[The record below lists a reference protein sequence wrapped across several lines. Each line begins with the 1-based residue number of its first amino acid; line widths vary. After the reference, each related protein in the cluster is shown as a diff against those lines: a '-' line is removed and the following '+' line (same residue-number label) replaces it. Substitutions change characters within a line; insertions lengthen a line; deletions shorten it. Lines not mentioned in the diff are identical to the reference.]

1 VGPAVAGVLIGA
13 WSFGLEA
20 VFLIGAL
27 LTTLGMLVTGALPP
41 GRRAG
46 APPARSP
53 LGELTDGVRYVARR
67 PALSS
72 LLCCGIGVTMVGL
85 PYLAFLPTVASGLF
99 GLGSAGY
106 GILSATSAVG
116 AVVTGLLLGRR
127 AYRGRQTRT
136 LAVAGAVMGVGLVG
150 LAVAPVFWV
159 AVVALL
165 VVGGANLTFQTVN
178 QSLLLE
184 LSDMA
189 YHGRLQGLVM
199 ISFGAFGVA
208 ALPLGVLADAIGV
221 RWTFAAMGVGV
232 IAVVAAFAFFS
243 RGRVAREDRLHDL
256 G

>member
-1 VGPAVAGVLIGA
+1 MA
-13 WSFGLEA
+13 
-20 VFLIGAL
+20 
-27 LTTLGMLVTGALPP
+27 LGMLVSGALPP

-46 APPARSP
+46 EAPARSP
-53 LGELTDGVRYVARR
+53 LGELTDGFRYVAGR
-67 PALSS
+67 PALSA
-72 LLCCGIGVTMVGL
+72 LLWCGVGVTMVGL
-85 PYLAFLPTVASGLF
+85 PYLAFLPTVASDLF

-116 AVVTGLLLGRR
+116 AVLTGLLLGRR

-136 LAVAGAVMGVGLVG
+136 LAVAGALMGLGLCG

-178 QSLLLE
+178 QSLLLS
-184 LSDMA
+184 LSDMD

-199 ISFGAFGVA
+199 TSFGAFGVA
-208 ALPLGVLADAIGV
+208 ALPLGVLADVIGL
-221 RWTFAAMGVGV
+221 RWTFAAMGGGV
-232 IAVVAAFAFFS
+232 VAVVGAFAFFS
-243 RGRVAREDRLHDL
+243 RGRVAREDRLRDL